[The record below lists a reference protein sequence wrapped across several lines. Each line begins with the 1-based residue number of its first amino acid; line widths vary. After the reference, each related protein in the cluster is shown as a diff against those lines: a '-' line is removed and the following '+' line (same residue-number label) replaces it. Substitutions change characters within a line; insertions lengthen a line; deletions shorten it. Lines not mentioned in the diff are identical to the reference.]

1 MDIST
6 LTNLITAFRAETRQ
20 DSITPDSLG
29 LLLQRIVNVLEQAAD
44 ASDLREVTQWEDT
57 VGAIGA
63 VLTSISLG
71 TDDRNN
77 IYLNVGSRN
86 TSTGAA
92 YSSVFTVRQATTE
105 RAGAMRAQQVT
116 DLNTVRNKMNHV
128 AQLEL
133 KVSATASS
141 VSVALQDKY
150 SDVFSDASKLVA
162 SLPVATTTQAGILS
176 AADYKR
182 FSSGTG
188 TGTSTTVASTRPFYH
203 IACDAKGSK
212 MVLSFPRELTELGYV
227 PYLLRYSVK
236 KTRLRKDKTSP
247 RYYGPIRRGWHM
259 FYGPQKLQLASDG
272 TLLIGHNVGSQH
284 HPVWEYDTD
293 TRFLFGDI
301 RTARKNN
308 VVTGYKIG
316 FGSRTHII
324 TTNHRFRFGIVFAPP
339 LSSPLGTLDL
349 TKAVSNVAPF
359 HVLVQRTDKMRADN
373 LYLRFAYSI

>member
-20 DSITPDSLG
+20 NSITPDSLG

-77 IYLNVGSRN
+77 IYLNIGSRN

-116 DLNTVRNKMNHV
+116 DLNSVRNKMNHV

-133 KVSATASS
+133 KVATTASS
-141 VSVALQDKY
+141 VSVSLYDKY
-150 SDVFSDASKLVA
+150 SDIFNDASKLVA
-162 SLPVATTTQAGILS
+162 TLPLASASQAGIVS
-176 AADYKR
+176 AADYKN
-182 FSSGTG
+182 FSSGISGGATL
-188 TGTSTTVASTRPFYH
+188 ASAQPYYH
-203 IACDAKGSK
+203 ISCDAKDNR
-212 MVLSFPRELTELGYV
+212 MVLSFRKELTEKGYV
-227 PYLLRYSVK
+227 PYLLSYSVK
-236 KTRLRKDKTSP
+236 QTRYRVDKTKP
-247 RYYGPIRRGWHM
+247 RFYGPTRRGWHM
-259 FYGPQKLQLASDG
+259 FYGPQKIQLAQDG
-272 TLLIGHNVGSQH
+272 TVMIGHNVGSQQR
-284 HPVWEYDTD
+284 PVWEYGTE
-293 TRFLFGDI
+293 TRHLFGDI
-301 RTARKNN
+301 RTVRKNS
-308 VVTGYKIG
+308 VVVGYKVG
-316 FGSRTHII
+316 FGSRTHLI
-324 TTNHRFRFGIVFAPP
+324 TTNHRFRFGIIFAPP
-339 LSSPLGTLDL
+339 LSSSQATLDFS
-349 TKAVSNVAPF
+349 KAVSNVAPF
-359 HVLVQRTDKMRADN
+359 HVLIQRSERMEADN